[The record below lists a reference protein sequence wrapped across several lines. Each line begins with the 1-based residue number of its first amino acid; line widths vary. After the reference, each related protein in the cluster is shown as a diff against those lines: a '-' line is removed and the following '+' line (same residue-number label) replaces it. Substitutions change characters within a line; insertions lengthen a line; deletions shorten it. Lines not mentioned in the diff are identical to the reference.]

1 MSQYTMLGGY
11 KIDVETEPYDKGSFD
26 TDYSK
31 AIQLTIRLS
40 ANNSHKE
47 KMECYFIQAND
58 YATFYDICDSVDGD
72 MLDMCYDVKK
82 YIQNAHHVFFN
93 NFLIYN
99 QTVYDVHAKI
109 QNAVNRKEA
118 FRNGNS
124 LVRRIVQRALKPL
137 GSRCDRRI

>member
-1 MSQYTMLGGY
+1 MCAAADIFGGL
-11 KIDVETEPYDKGSFD
+11 KGSFQSSLVEMEHFVLCD
-26 TDYSK
+26 QRHQLVVCTLFLYSASCFHGK
-31 AIQLTIRLS
+31 LADSLMQLLS
-40 ANNSHKE
+40 VTACLYCVHHDIFGRHKRQLAAQALLN
-47 KMECYFIQAND
+47 YFR
-58 YATFYDICDSVDGD
+58 
-72 MLDMCYDVKK
+72 
-82 YIQNAHHVFFN
+82 
-93 NFLIYN
+93 IYN

>member
-1 MSQYTMLGGY
+1 MSQYTMLNGF
-11 KIDVETEPYDKGSFD
+11 KIDVETESYDKGSFD

-72 MLDMCYDVKK
+72 MLDMCYDVP
-82 YIQNAHHVFFN
+82 ACLVF
-93 NFLIYN
+93 
-99 QTVYDVHAKI
+99 VPVH
-109 QNAVNRKEA
+109 NDSPSFGPWPE
-118 FRNGNS
+118 
-124 LVRRIVQRALKPL
+124 
-137 GSRCDRRI
+137 D

>member
-82 YIQNAHHVFFN
+82 YM
-93 NFLIYN
+93 LIMCFSI
-99 QTVYDVHAKI
+99 TIK
-109 QNAVNRKEA
+109 
-118 FRNGNS
+118 
-124 LVRRIVQRALKPL
+124 LVRLNRNLMGCII
-137 GSRCDRRI
+137 CY

>member
-58 YATFYDICDSVDGD
+58 YATFYDICDYPQ
-72 MLDMCYDVKK
+72 LQQELHQINLLTQKK
-82 YIQNAHHVFFN
+82 YLH
-93 NFLIYN
+93 L
-99 QTVYDVHAKI
+99 
-109 QNAVNRKEA
+109 
-118 FRNGNS
+118 
-124 LVRRIVQRALKPL
+124 
-137 GSRCDRRI
+137 C

>member
-82 YIQNAHHVFFN
+82 IYSECSSCVF
-93 NFLIYN
+93 
-99 QTVYDVHAKI
+99 Q
-109 QNAVNRKEA
+109 
-118 FRNGNS
+118 
-124 LVRRIVQRALKPL
+124 
-137 GSRCDRRI
+137 